1 MNVRS
6 GATSGSCFSQS
17 FGGQCSGTPE
27 ECEDCNKVN
36 IFVYNNSNFL
46 LWLCIIQALNCEN
59 VMNEENEAAES
70 NGVEVSGC

>member
-36 IFVYNNSNFL
+36 IFVYNNSNVL
-46 LWLCIIQALNCEN
+46 LWLLIQALNCEN
-59 VMNEENEAAES
+59 VMNEENDEAAES
-70 NGVEVSGC
+70 NGLEMSG